1 MTNKKIGII
10 GCGNMGEALI
20 RGMLA
25 EKLAAP
31 GDILIS
37 DKSNERE
44 DCIKSKFNVNAA
56 DSGRALVINS
66 DVIILAVKPRD
77 IGQLLQG
84 LADMFKPGQLMVSI
98 VAGITTVNIQRLI
111 NAKLNL
117 VRVMPNSPALINQAI
132 SAVYYG
138 PGIKEADKAIVG
150 SIFNCLGEV
159 VEVEES
165 LMDGVTAISGSG
177 PAYFFLLIKYLIAM
191 GIKFGLTEKI
201 AARLAL
207 QTALGS
213 ARMALEVEE
222 DIDVLIKKVTSK
234 GGTTEA
240 ALKVFEEMK
249 IKEIY
254 SKAVEA
260 ARSRAGELFG
270 G

>member
-1 MTNKKIGII
+1 
-10 GCGNMGEALI
+10 
-20 RGMLA
+20 
-25 EKLAAP
+25 
-31 GDILIS
+31 
-37 DKSNERE
+37 
-44 DCIKSKFNVNAA
+44 
-56 DSGRALVINS
+56 
-66 DVIILAVKPRD
+66 
-77 IGQLLQG
+77 
-84 LADMFKPGQLMVSI
+84 
-98 VAGITTVNIQRLI
+98 
-111 NAKLNL
+111 
-117 VRVMPNSPALINQAI
+117 MPNSPALINQAI

-138 PGIKEADKAIVG
+138 PGIKKADKAIVG

-177 PAYFFLLIKYLIAM
+177 PAYFFLLIKYLIAI

-240 ALKVFEEMK
+240 ALKVFEKMK
-249 IKEIY
+249 IEEIY
-254 SKAVEA
+254 SKAIEA
-260 ARSRAGELFG
+260 ARNRAGELFRG
-270 G
+270 